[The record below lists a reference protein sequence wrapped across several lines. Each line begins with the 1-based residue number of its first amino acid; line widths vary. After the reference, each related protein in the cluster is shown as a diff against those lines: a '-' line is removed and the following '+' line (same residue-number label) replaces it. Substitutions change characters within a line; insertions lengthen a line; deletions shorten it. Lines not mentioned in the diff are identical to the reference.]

1 MSFFMSVKSWLNQDY
16 GGRYVS
22 CVLEELFLAEPKIV
36 QTVFGKAVK
45 YETVE
50 REEPLR
56 KYWPYLKNTRRAD
69 IALIDSNGE
78 VAALVEVKYEDQNN
92 DRNHAQISDY
102 IRFCNKYK
110 NDKIPFVVITKSV
123 LPKIEEAQLSENDNF
138 AKCLSYGDIA
148 RIILANNSKSHVAKM
163 VKEYFE
169 EEALMFKAVDKDAL
183 MLLMINSLHV
193 CHNHGLHK
201 QRSHKTI
208 LNAPRVLES
217 LISNTGL
224 IGDHIRHTYMPDNK
238 FPKRPTPNFYFSP
251 EILESYISRAQK
263 DLTNEGEISNARI
276 FAGKFC
282 TYYEFPLKD
291 ENNYWKGWFD
301 FGFSVQLNTKKKNK
315 PLKTFLYATIEHR
328 SKNIDGSEYEGYDE
342 KEINIERITE
352 TEAIEIVC
360 SLLKEVFKESL
371 NNLQLSRGVRATL
384 NAIHKNISKDV

>member
-1 MSFFMSVKSWLNQDY
+1 MSVKNWLNQDY

-22 CVLEELFLAEPKIV
+22 CVLQELLSAEPKIV
-36 QTVFGKAVK
+36 QAVFGKKVK
-45 YETVE
+45 YEVIK
-50 REEPLR
+50 REESLR

-69 IALIDSNGE
+69 IALIDSNGN
-78 VAALVEVKYEDQNN
+78 VSALVEVKYEDQKN

-102 IRFCNKYK
+102 IKFCNKYK
-110 NDKIPFVVITKSV
+110 HEEIPFVVITKSV
-123 LPKIEEAQLSENDNF
+123 LPKAEEKLLSDNGNF
-138 AKCLSYGDIA
+138 AKSFSYGDIA
-148 RIILANNSKSHVAKM
+148 RIILANNSDSHVAKM

-169 EEALMFKAVDKDAL
+169 EEALMFKAVDKDSL
-183 MLLMINSLHV
+183 MLLMINSLHI
-193 CHNHGLHK
+193 CQNHGLHK

-251 EILESYISRAQK
+251 KILDSHVSRAQK
-263 DLTNEGEISNARI
+263 DLDNEREISKERI
-276 FAGKFC
+276 FAGKFY

-301 FGFSVQLNTKKKNK
+301 FGFYADLNTKNK
-315 PLKTFLYATIEHR
+315 IEPLKTFLYAEIGHR
-328 SKNIDGSEYEGYDE
+328 SKNIDDSEYDGYAQ

-352 TEAIEIVC
+352 AKAIEILC
-360 SLLKEVFKESL
+360 SLLKCVIKESL
-371 NNLQLSRGVRATL
+371 NKLQLSRGVRATL
-384 NAIHKNISKDV
+384 NAIHKNISRDV